1 MSTTYRKEDLLQE
14 REWLQHKLYD
24 LQSSKGLAALQD
36 ALEIKKHIED
46 INAKLNAVNNDT
58 SNKEV

>member
-1 MSTTYRKEDLLQE
+1 MSTMYRKEDLLQE

>member
-14 REWLQHKLYD
+14 REWLQHKLFD

-46 INAKLNAVNNDT
+46 INSKINAINKNT
-58 SNKEV
+58 SNQEK

>member
-1 MSTTYRKEDLLQE
+1 MYRKEDLLQE

>member
-1 MSTTYRKEDLLQE
+1 MSTMYRKEDLLQE

-46 INAKLNAVNNDT
+46 INAKLNAVNNNP